1 MRQPSTFPGRAQ
13 VADRRLARTIDRLAE
28 TWERLDFSVPVATG
42 QRVVVYGSYTFTT
55 YTTGGAAMI
64 GLETADFVSMMPWT
78 DGLGSILFFKW
89 DSVAHEMVITD
100 WAGTELANG
109 TDISDIVSHPYS
121 AALDGSGGAAM
132 TPQAAFRMI
141 GAGRVLALELETSE
155 DFAASATRYWT
166 ITARVRRAVALRP
179 QDDGELVGSYSTQT
193 RSLVAGEPVTLYE
206 SEEGLDVDDDDRL
219 VLTAVATS
227 TPNAMLGA
235 TAWAKIQRRVS

>member
-132 TPQAAFRMI
+132 TPPF
-141 GAGRVLALELETSE
+141 ETFTCRRGG
-155 DFAASATRYWT
+155 DTDR
-166 ITARVRRAVALRP
+166 TARARTKP
-179 QDDGELVGSYSTQT
+179 F
-193 RSLVAGEPVTLYE
+193 
-206 SEEGLDVDDDDRL
+206 RL
-219 VLTAVATS
+219 SLTA
-227 TPNAMLGA
+227 
-235 TAWAKIQRRVS
+235 TADTGSRPESRRCAQRP